1 MDIRVQQGNI
11 AEAAADAVI
20 VNLFE
25 GVTQPGGA
33 TGAVDEKIGGLIRKI
48 IAAGEFKGKLNET
61 AVLHVDGAPFRKVV
75 VVGLGK
81 QAEFSAERVRQVTA
95 RRR

>member
-1 MDIRVQQGNI
+1 MDIRVVHGNI

-33 TGAVDEKIGGLIRKI
+33 TGAVDEKIGGLIRRL

-61 AVLHVDGAPFRKVV
+61 AVIHVGDGTPYRKVD
-75 VVGLGK
+75 
-81 QAEFSAERVRQVTA
+81 
-95 RRR
+95 RRRTRQTG